1 MTRRID
7 ILLER
12 AAAALAGRT
21 PPTYTLV
28 YADGSTRCFTG
39 FMDAVEE
46 VTSRAEEDIV
56 DVLDTDETS
65 RSLLLAMR
73 GPMDFSDLEELAGQ

>member
-1 MTRRID
+1 MTQLD
-7 ILLER
+7 KLLER

-21 PPTYTLV
+21 PPTYALF
-28 YADGSTRCFTG
+28 YADGSTRSLTG
-39 FMDAVEE
+39 FMAAVEE
-46 VTSRAEEDIV
+46 VTSREDIA

-73 GPMDFSDLEELAGQ
+73 GPCDFSDLEELKDQ